1 MTFYGKN
8 NSVSSNNQNYDYGKQ
23 VNYDNSMRSGYS
35 YNNQSNNTRLQ
46 EFIQRDPSVYLI
58 AKSWSRPDLN

>member
-1 MTFYGKN
+1 MTIYEKK

-23 VNYDNSMRSGYS
+23 ANYDCCMRSGYS
-35 YNNQSNNTRLQ
+35 YNNQANNTRLEQ
-46 EFIQRDPSVYLI
+46 FITRDPSVYLI